1 MIRKTWFFTKM
12 VFKMLNKE
20 VVNQEDYKASYNEV
34 ASTYQHWIEQMGRFT
49 DNIIKPEL
57 LMNQGLKI
65 SEGSLINEPGGQQP
79 VKVLDF
85 ACGTGYI
92 SRRIVEMGVPCE
104 ITAVDI
110 SERMLENC
118 ADLSDQGVKLVHMDG
133 MDFLNGTEETFDVI
147 LCGWALPYF
156 PHKALLK
163 KFREKLRDGGMVGVI
178 ANRKGT
184 LHKMEE
190 IFLRVMAD
198 NPENVRKPMNISLQL
213 PQGSEGLESWFRQY
227 GFTTV
232 EIDEGEVTFSFDT
245 PEELLAWLNQTGALA
260 GTMQIFD
267 NYDKVKGD
275 LLREI
280 DKEKR
285 RNDQYEINHTFVY
298 GIFRNGGVK
307 REHA

>member
-1 MIRKTWFFTKM
+1 MIRKTRFYTKM
-12 VFKMLNKE
+12 IVKMLNKE
-20 VVNQEDYKASYNEV
+20 VVNQEDYKTSYNAV
-34 ASTYQHWIEQMGRFT
+34 AGTYQHWIDQMGRFT

-57 LMNQGLKI
+57 LMSQGIKFN
-65 SEGSLINEPGGQQP
+65 EGSSVNETAGQQP
-79 VKVLDF
+79 FKVLDF

-92 SRRIVEMGVPCE
+92 SRRIVRMGLPCE

-110 SERMLENC
+110 SEKMLENC

-133 MDFLNGTEETFDVI
+133 LDFLNGTEETFDVI

-156 PHKALLK
+156 PHKVLLK
-163 KFREKLRDGGMVGVI
+163 KFREKLRNGGMVGVI

-190 IFLRVMAD
+190 IFLRVMAE

-213 PQGSEGLESWFRQY
+213 PKGAAGLQNWFHRH

-245 PEELLAWLNQTGALA
+245 PEELLGWLNETGALA

-267 NYDKVKGD
+267 NYEKVKSD

-285 RNDQYEINHTFVY
+285 RDDQYEINHRFVY